1 MNPETQTRHV
11 SPNFITERIEEDLA
25 NGAYPRILT
34 RFPPE
39 PNGYLHIG
47 HAKSICLNF
56 GLALDYGGATN
67 LRMDDTN
74 PEKEDM
80 EYALAIRRDVE
91 WLGFSWER
99 ELFASDYY
107 DWLYGCAEELIQDGK
122 AYVDSVSEEEMRRLR
137 GTTTMA
143 GQPSPYR
150 DRSVEENLD
159 LFRRMKAGEF
169 ANGAHVLRA
178 RIDLAHPNFK
188 LRDPVLYRILHA
200 DHYRTGNQWCI
211 YPMYDFAHPL
221 SDYKEGIS
229 HSICTLEFENNRA
242 IYDWLCENL
251 KGKRGLSTS
260 VRPYQHEFARLNLEY
275 TVMSK
280 RKLLRLVN
288 EGHVAGWDDPRMPT
302 LSGFRRR
309 GVTPEAIR
317 EFANRVGVARA
328 NNRVELAILEAA
340 IRDDLNHRCPRV
352 LAVLRP
358 LKVTLTNLPAGE
370 VVWLDAPLWPHDVPR
385 QGSRR
390 LPLTR
395 EVYIEHEDFALEPPA
410 GYKRLSPGGCV
421 RLRHA
426 QVIRCDRVVTNGAG
440 QITHLEATLLPPDS
454 SEGVKGVIHW
464 VSATHS
470 QAAVFRLFDRLFVS
484 PDPEAFEG
492 PFTDQLNPESL
503 VELQG
508 FVEHALAGDPAGTRY
523 QFERLGYF
531 WPDPQL
537 SQPEALVFNRIV
549 TLRDAR
555 PREEGGG
562 TGRLRPA
569 TPRTESV
576 APAEV
581 DPEREARYQALLQQA
596 GDLDRW
602 RPLAQKILTQYPDRV
617 QAYRAGKTGLLGFFV
632 GQAMREAAGEANAA
646 ALQQVFQQI
655 LAEN

>member
-1 MNPETQTRHV
+1 VTNETRPRHV
-11 SPNFITERIEEDLA
+11 SPNFITDRIETDLA
-25 NGAYPRILT
+25 QGVYPRVLT

-56 GLALDYGGATN
+56 GLALDYGGGTN

-107 DWLYGCAEELIQDGK
+107 DWLYECAEQLITDGK
-122 AYVDSVSEEEMRRLR
+122 AYVDSVSEDEMRRLR
-137 GTTTMA
+137 GTTSVP
-143 GQPSPYR
+143 GQPSLYR
-150 DRSVEENLD
+150 DRTVEENLN

-169 ANGAHVLRA
+169 PNGAHVLRA

-200 DHYRTGNQWCI
+200 EHYRTGSRWCI

-251 KGKRGLSTS
+251 RGKSGLSAST
-260 VRPYQHEFARLNLEY
+260 RPYQHEFARLNLEY

-288 EGHVAGWDDPRMPT
+288 EGYVAGWDDPRMPT

-317 EFANRVGVARA
+317 DFANRIGVAKA
-328 NNRVELAILEAA
+328 NNRVEMALLEAA

-352 LAVLRP
+352 MAVLRP
-358 LKVTLTNLPAGE
+358 VKVVLTNLAAEE
-370 VVWLDAPLWPHDVPR
+370 VIWLEASLWPHDVPR
-385 QGSRR
+385 QGSRP

-395 EVYIEHEDFALEPPA
+395 EIYIEMDDFALEPPR
-410 GYKRLSPGGCV
+410 GFKRLSPGACV
-421 RLRHA
+421 RLRHS
-426 QVIRCDRVVTNGAG
+426 QVIRCDRVVTDDAG
-440 QITHLEATLLPPDS
+440 QITHLEATLLPPDTT
-454 SEGVKGVIHW
+454 ETVRGVIHW
-464 VSATHS
+464 VSAHHNQPAT
-470 QAAVFRLFDRLFVS
+470 FRLFDRLFVS

-492 PFTDQLNPESL
+492 PFTEQLNPASL
-503 VELQG
+503 EEIHGYVEAG
-508 FVEHALAGDPAGTRY
+508 LAHDNPATRY
-523 QFERLGYF
+523 QFERVGYF
-531 WPDPQL
+531 WPDPVL
-537 SQPEALVFNRIV
+537 SRPEALVFNRIV
-549 TLRDAR
+549 TLRDSRPRDEANRATPAR
-555 PREEGGG
+555 PQPQ
-562 TGRLRPA
+562 RPA
-569 TPRTESV
+569 PTPE
-576 APAEV
+576 AEP
-581 DPEREARYQALLQQA
+581 DPERDARYQARLQQA
-596 GDLDRW
+596 GSLEEW
-602 RPLAQKILTQYPDRV
+602 RPLVEQTLAQYPDRV
-617 QAYRAGKTGLLGFFV
+617 AAYRAGKTGLLGFFV
-632 GQAMREAAGEANAA
+632 GQAMRQSGGQANAA
-646 ALQQVFQQI
+646 ALQQLFQEV
-655 LAEN
+655 LDRG